1 MEPPRQTEHPRQ
13 TDPSAIEQSI
23 VSRLLAHRP
32 PRPPWLL
39 VDAGHDCAV
48 VSEQGSLA
56 LTVDALIEGVHFD
69 DRLSAEDVGFK
80 TIAVSVSD
88 LAAVGAAPRFAL
100 LSISLRDD
108 GARDG
113 FVDGFGAGLRE
124 ACARWGVYLA
134 GGDTTRSPGPIAI
147 SATLGGIC
155 VGQPHRRSGARP
167 GDRLWVTGA
176 LGRAAAGWA
185 LPSPPPSALAALRRP
200 DPPLAFALALAE
212 AGVATAAM
220 DLSDGLAADL
230 PRLCVASGVGARVDP
245 ARIPVAPEADRSLAV
260 SGGEDYQ
267 LLFTASPDA
276 ERQIRALALE
286 HEVTVTAI
294 GELSADVTLRFGDA
308 PWPVPLF
315 GHFRST
321 T

>member
-1 MEPPRQTEHPRQ
+1 V
-13 TDPSAIEQSI
+13 A
-23 VSRLLAHRP
+23 RLLAHRP
-32 PRPPWLL
+32 PPPPWLL

-48 VSEQGSLA
+48 VSGEGPLA

-69 DRLSAEDVGFK
+69 DRLSPEDIGYK

-88 LAAVGAAPRFAL
+88 LAAAGAAPRFAL
-100 LSISLRDD
+100 LSISLPDD
-108 GARDG
+108 GAPEG
-113 FVDGFGAGLRE
+113 FVDGCGRGLRE

-134 GGDTTRSPGPIAI
+134 GGDTTRSPGPIML

-155 VGQPHRRSGARP
+155 VGRPHRRDGGRA
-167 GDRLWVTGA
+167 GDRIWVTGA
-176 LGRAAAGWA
+176 LGRAAAGWV

-212 AGVATAAM
+212 AGVASAAM

-245 ARIPVAPEADRSLAV
+245 DRIPIAAEADRSLAV

-267 LLFTASPDA
+267 LLFTARSTADA
-276 ERQIRALALE
+276 GIRALAAE
-286 HEVTVTAI
+286 HGVAVTAI
-294 GELSADVTLRFGDA
+294 GELTDGATLTLGDA

-315 GHFRST
+315 GHFRSPT
-321 T
+321 